1 MRIEVR
7 LFATLA
13 RYLPKD
19 APGGTAQ
26 LDVADDSSVGDVIAV
41 LGIPADFSRVI
52 LVNDRDVDESQRLG
66 EGDVVTLF
74 PPLAG
79 GACHGVIHSDAAP
92 EPKRR
97 FGSV

>member
-1 MRIEVR
+1 VRIEVR

-19 APGGTAQ
+19 AQTGFTR
-26 LDVADDSSVGDVIAV
+26 LDVAEGSSVGDVAGA
-41 LGIPADFSRVI
+41 LGIPADLSRII
-52 LVNDRDVDESQRLG
+52 LVNDQDADESQRLG

-79 GACHGVIHSDAAP
+79 GAC
-92 EPKRR
+92 R
-97 FGSV
+97 

>member
-13 RYLPKD
+13 RFLPND
-19 APGGTAQ
+19 ADAGFTH
-26 LDVADDSSVGDVIAV
+26 LDVAEGSSVADVALA
-41 LGIPADFSRVI
+41 LGIPADLSRI
-52 LVNDRDVDESQRLG
+52 ALVNDGDADDGRRLA

-79 GACHGVIHSDAAP
+79 GACG
-92 EPKRR
+92 
-97 FGSV
+97 

>member
-13 RYLPKD
+13 RFLPKG
-19 APGGTAQ
+19 AETGSTY
-26 LDVADDSSVGDVIAV
+26 LDVAEGSSVGDVAEA
-41 LGIPADFSRVI
+41 LAIPTDLSRII
-52 LVNDRDVDESQRLG
+52 LVNDQDADENRGLV

-79 GACHGVIHSDAAP
+79 GA
-92 EPKRR
+92 RR
-97 FGSV
+97 

>member
-7 LFATLA
+7 LFATLT

-19 APGGTAQ
+19 AEAGFTHV
-26 LDVADDSSVGDVIAV
+26 DVAEGSSVGDVTQA
-41 LGIPADFSRVI
+41 LGIPADLSRIV
-52 LVNDRDVDESQRLG
+52 LVNDQDADDSRRLG

-79 GACHGVIHSDAAP
+79 GARG
-92 EPKRR
+92 
-97 FGSV
+97 